1 MEYKDYYKLLGVDKK
16 ATQAE
21 IKRKFRKLAIKYHP
35 DKNPDDPSS
44 EQKFKEINEAYEVLG
59 DAEKRKKY
67 DELGAD
73 WKHYDQYKNAQQAQG
88 AGRRTYQ
95 YTGDYDEFF
104 GGGGGFSD
112 FFNAFFG
119 GGGGASGAFG
129 GQDAFGRTSQ
139 TRPRRQPQTATAEL
153 PLSFHEAFNGV
164 AKVVNIDGQKVRL
177 NIKPGVKNGQKLK
190 VRGKGPNGG
199 DLIITLVVGQPVGYE
214 VDGTTL
220 RKKIKLDLYTAVLG
234 GKVDVNTLH
243 GKVSIPIAG
252 GTQPGKKLRLKGKGM
267 PEYNRKGHFG
277 DLIVEI
283 DVEIPATL
291 DADER
296 KLFEQLREKSRVT
309 SQA

>member
-1 MEYKDYYKLLGVDKK
+1 MDKK

-21 IKRKFRKLAIKYHP
+21 IKKKFRKLALKYHP
-35 DKNPDDPSS
+35 DRNPDDKGA
-44 EQKFKEINEAYEVLG
+44 EAKFKEINEAYEVLG
-59 DAEKRKKY
+59 NVEKRKKY
-67 DELGAD
+67 NELGAD
-73 WKHYDQYKNAQQAQG
+73 WKHYDQYKAQQAQG
-88 AGRRTYQ
+88 AQGGGRTYQ
-95 YTGDYDEFF
+95 YSGDYDEFF

-119 GGGGASGAFG
+119 GGGGSSAFG
-129 GQDAFGRTSQ
+129 GQSR
-139 TRPRRQPQTATAEL
+139 TRPQRRPQPQTTTAEL

-190 VRGKGPNGG
+190 VRGKGQNGG
-199 DLIITLVVGQPVGYE
+199 DLIITMVVGQPVGYE

-243 GKVSIPIAG
+243 GKVSIPVAG

-267 PEYNRKGHFG
+267 PEYDRKGHFG

-283 DVEIPATL
+283 DVEIPTTL
-291 DADER
+291 NADER
-296 KLFEQLREKSRVT
+296 KLFEQLRDKIGST